1 MRQRTLGA
9 ICLGPTGNSQGGHY
23 FMSLTSGERIVRH
36 KWTSLPMPAEAIAR
50 VSHIGRRQGMPS
62 SLTFSNRHGAEIL
75 DAIADTIE
83 DDHPDVSDDDSDYS
97 YDDDSDED
105 TSIVPGDDVSI
116 VSDPD
121 MSAAPAPAF
130 PTATGV
136 TQLDQALLDQA
147 LGYATGA
154 NDDPMETQ
162 EHESRNE
169 ADDETYEEEIAEEES
184 YDIDDQES
192 AGVDESAE
200 VRNDMDDHDGT
211 EEDDVTETGESTG
224 VEEAECAENTGVEA
238 TNAGTL
244 SEEFRQAE
252 QEGREA
258 ATTSE
263 NTGPN
268 TRSRNRNRRGRGPRN
283 SYTLLTTIMD
293 TFNPV
298 THRKLFCLVTAQMT
312 ANKGVKLFGAAGEQA
327 IEKELRQLLTR
338 DVMHGVDSKTLTRE
352 QRRAALRYLMFLKE
366 KRCGTIKG
374 RGCADGRKQRLYKT
388 KEETSSPALSI
399 EALFLSC
406 VIDAYER
413 RYVLTC
419 DIPGAFMQAEMDEL
433 LHLKLDG
440 TILEIL
446 LRMEPSYCQYVAYE
460 NGKKVLY
467 AQLDKALYGA
477 VQSALLFWKKLTAFV
492 VDVLGFEINPYDEC
506 VANKI
511 INGKQ
516 CTIAWYVDDLKLSH
530 EDPAVV
536 EDIFTKLQAEF
547 GKEAPL
553 TVTRGKVHNYLGMRI
568 DYSIDGKVQFTMPT
582 LVNEIIAQ
590 LPLSLSSG
598 PSATPAGNH
607 LFVVDKNAQKLSQTN
622 SDLLHRMTTQL
633 LYLCKRARPD
643 LQTAVAFLTTRVVAP
658 DCDDIKKLGRCVRYL
673 RRTAHL
679 PLVLEAN
686 CVSNIRW
693 WVDASY
699 AVHPDMRSHTGATMT
714 LGKGSVYSM
723 STRQKINTRS
733 STEAELVG
741 VNDAMSIILW
751 TRHFLEAQGYTVR
764 ENVVYQDNESAMLLE
779 KNGRRSSTKRT
790 RHLDVRY
797 FFVTDNIHRGKMSI
811 EYCPTGDMVADYF
824 TKPLQGSQFR
834 KMLKQILNI
843 DDSLIDSSPQECVE
857 YDGKGL
863 TQTSQD
869 VTDQSRTRRADSV
882 PQDDIEETSFDGVES
897 AKTSPKSFL
906 VKNRSYAD
914 VVSNREKV

>member
-9 ICLGPTGNSQGGHY
+9 ICLGPTGISQGGHY
-23 FMSLTSGERIVRH
+23 FMSLTSGERLVRH
-36 KWTSLPMPAEAIAR
+36 KWTSLPMPDEAIAR

-62 SLTFSNRHGAEIL
+62 TLTSSNRHGTEITDQL
-75 DAIADTIE
+75 VDTIE
-83 DDHPDVSDDDSDYS
+83 DDHPDVSDDDSTYSYQSSSDDDDTSS
-97 YDDDSDED
+97 YDDHSW
-105 TSIVPGDDVSI
+105 T
-116 VSDPD
+116 SDPD
-121 MSAAPAPAF
+121 MPVDPAPAF

-136 TQLDQALLDQA
+136 TGLDQAQNNPTDPDEE
-147 LGYATGA
+147 YF
-154 NDDPMETQ
+154 DDSDHTSFE
-162 EHESRNE
+162 E
-169 ADDETYEEEIAEEES
+169 ADDDVSRNNTDAN
-184 YDIDDQES
+184 IDVNIDV
-192 AGVDESAE
+192 G
-200 VRNDMDDHDGT
+200 DDKTDA
-211 EEDDVTETGESTG
+211 EDDRESTG
-224 VEEAECAENTGVEA
+224 VADEDTDAEDDRQSTGVPD
-238 TNAGTL
+238 TQIPTL
-244 SEEFRQAE
+244 SEEFQQAE
-252 QEGREA
+252 QDGREA
-258 ATTSE
+258 ATLPES
-263 NTGPN
+263 TGN
-268 TRSRNRNRRGRGPRN
+268 TRSRNRRGRGPRN
-283 SYTLLTTIMD
+283 GYTLLTTILD
-293 TFNPV
+293 TFDPAR
-298 THRKLFCLVTAQMT
+298 HRKLFCLVTAQMT
-312 ANKGVKLFGAAGEQA
+312 ANKGVKIFGAAGEQA

-338 DVMHGVDSKTLTRE
+338 SVMHGVHSHELTRE

-374 RGCADGRKQRLYKT
+374 RGCADGRKQRLYKS

-419 DIPGAFMQAEMDEL
+419 DIPGAFMQADMDEL

-446 LRMEPSYCQYVAYE
+446 LRMEPSYCQFVTYE
-460 NGKKVLY
+460 CGKKVLY

-477 VQSALLFWKKLTAFV
+477 LQSALLFWKKLTAYV
-492 VDVLGFEINPYDEC
+492 VDTLGFEINPYDAC
-506 VANKI
+506 VANKM

-536 EDIFTKLQAEF
+536 EDIFAKLQAEF

-568 DYSIDGKVQFTMPT
+568 DYSVDGKVQFTMPS
-582 LVNEIIAQ
+582 LVNEIITQ
-590 LPLSLSSG
+590 LPASLATG
-598 PSATPAGNH
+598 PSMTPAANH
-607 LFVVDKNAQKLSQTN
+607 LSEVNQRADKLSQSD

-679 PLVLEAN
+679 PLVLEASSI
-686 CVSNIRW
+686 SNIRW

-751 TRHFLEAQGYTVR
+751 TRHFLEAQGYTMK
-764 ENVVYQDNESAMLLE
+764 ENVVYQDNESAILLE
-779 KNGRRSSTKRT
+779 KNGRQSSTKRT
-790 RHLDVRY
+790 RHLEVRY
-797 FFVTDNIHRGKMSI
+797 FFVTDNVHRGKLSI
-811 EYCPTGDMVADYF
+811 EYCPTGDMIADYF

-843 DDSLIDSSPQECVE
+843 DDVLIDSSPQECVGNNKE
-857 YDGKGL
+857 EP
-863 TQTSQD
+863 THAIQD
-869 VTDQSRTRRADSV
+869 VADESHPRQADSQPV
-882 PQDDIEETSFDGVES
+882 NVVEDSDTKSANTSG
-897 AKTSPKSFL
+897 KTFM

-914 VVSNREKV
+914 VVRNQKKV

>member
-1 MRQRTLGA
+1 
-9 ICLGPTGNSQGGHY
+9 
-23 FMSLTSGERIVRH
+23 
-36 KWTSLPMPAEAIAR
+36 
-50 VSHIGRRQGMPS
+50 
-62 SLTFSNRHGAEIL
+62 
-75 DAIADTIE
+75 
-83 DDHPDVSDDDSDYS
+83 
-97 YDDDSDED
+97 
-105 TSIVPGDDVSI
+105 
-116 VSDPD
+116 
-121 MSAAPAPAF
+121 
-130 PTATGV
+130 
-136 TQLDQALLDQA
+136 
-147 LGYATGA
+147 
-154 NDDPMETQ
+154 
-162 EHESRNE
+162 
-169 ADDETYEEEIAEEES
+169 
-184 YDIDDQES
+184 
-192 AGVDESAE
+192 
-200 VRNDMDDHDGT
+200 
-211 EEDDVTETGESTG
+211 
-224 VEEAECAENTGVEA
+224 
-238 TNAGTL
+238 
-244 SEEFRQAE
+244 
-252 QEGREA
+252 
-258 ATTSE
+258 
-263 NTGPN
+263 
-268 TRSRNRNRRGRGPRN
+268 
-283 SYTLLTTIMD
+283 MD

-312 ANKGVKLFGAAGEQA
+312 ANKGVKLFGVAGEQA

-338 DVMHGVDSKTLTRE
+338 DVMHGVDSQTLTRE
-352 QRRAALRYLMFLKE
+352 QRRAALRYLMFLKQ

-419 DIPGAFMQAEMDEL
+419 DIPGAFMQAKMDEL

-446 LRMEPSYCQYVAYE
+446 LRMDPSYCQYVTYE

-511 INGKQ
+511 IKGKQ

-530 EDPAVV
+530 EDPTVV

-568 DYSIDGKVQFTMPT
+568 DYSIDGKVQFTMPS
-582 LVNEIIAQ
+582 LVKEIVAQ
-590 LPLSLSSG
+590 LPSSLSSG
-598 PSATPAGNH
+598 PCATPAGNH
-607 LFVVDKNAQKLSQTN
+607 FFVVNKNAQKLSQTN

-658 DCDDIKKLGRCVRYL
+658 DCDDMKKLGRCVRYL

-679 PLVLEAN
+679 PLVLEAS
-686 CVSNIRW
+686 CVNNIRW

-751 TRHFLEAQGYTVR
+751 TRHFLEAQGYSVK
-764 ENVVYQDNESAMLLE
+764 ENVVYQDNESAILLE

-797 FFVTDNIHRGKMSI
+797 FFVTDNVHRGKLSI
-811 EYCPTGDMVADYF
+811 EYCPTGDMIADYF
-824 TKPLQGSQFR
+824 TKPLQGLLFR

-843 DDSLIDSSPQECVE
+843 DDSLIDSSPQECV
-857 YDGKGL
+857 GIQG
-863 TQTSQD
+863 SQG
-869 VTDQSRTRRADSV
+869 VTGQSRTRQADST
-882 PQDDIEETSFDGVES
+882 PQGNIEESSSNSAES
-897 AKTSPKSFL
+897 AETSSKSFL

-914 VVSNREKV
+914 VVCNREKV